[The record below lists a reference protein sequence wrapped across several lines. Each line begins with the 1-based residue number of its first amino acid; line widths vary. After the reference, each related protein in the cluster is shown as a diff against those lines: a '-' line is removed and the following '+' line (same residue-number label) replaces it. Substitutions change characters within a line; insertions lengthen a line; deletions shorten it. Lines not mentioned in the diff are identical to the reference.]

1 MTRPPG
7 PHSSRLGRWTTKVLL
22 ALISGTLLVMMVPA
36 IRAVTLRT
44 LGGLLIVSDPIE
56 PVDIAAVT
64 IESGEAG
71 ELEVSDL
78 YHDHVMPRVLVL
90 APEPTMVDRELA
102 RRGVHLADQDRILSA
117 LVQLGVPRDA
127 ILMIEASEG
136 GTTDTTTALG
146 AWVTSHPCRVL
157 MIVSPSHARRYR
169 RTLQRVWPTQV
180 PLARVRS
187 PRASLFHAQDW
198 WDQRRTRRDGLFE
211 LEKLAW
217 DYLLH
222 PL

>member
-1 MTRPPG
+1 MNRLPG
-7 PHSSRLGRWTTKVLL
+7 PLSSPLARVLL
-22 ALISGTLLVMMVPA
+22 ASISALLLVMAVPA
-36 IRAVTLRT
+36 IRAVALRT

-56 PVDIAAVT
+56 PADVAAMT
-64 IESGEAG
+64 ESGEAG

-90 APEPTMVDRELA
+90 TPEPTDVDRELQ
-102 RRGVHLADQDRILSA
+102 RRGVHREDLILST
-117 LVQLGVPRDA
+117 LLQLGVPRSA
-127 ILMIEASEG
+127 IITVEAGEG
-136 GTTDTTTALG
+136 GTTDSTRAL
-146 AWVTSHPCRVL
+146 ATWVSSHPCRVL
-157 MIVSPSHARRYR
+157 MVVSPSHARRYR
-169 RTLQRVWPTQV
+169 RTLQRVWPKQV
-180 PLARVRS
+180 PPARVRS
-187 PRASLFHAQDW
+187 PRASSFHVQDW

>member
-1 MTRPPG
+1 MNRPPG
-7 PHSSRLGRWTTKVLL
+7 PRSSRLARVLL
-22 ALISGTLLVMMVPA
+22 VSISAVLLVVAVPA
-36 IRAVTLRT
+36 IRAAALRT
-44 LGGLLIVSDPIE
+44 LAGLLIVSDPIE
-56 PVDIAAVT
+56 PADIAAMT
-64 IESGEAG
+64 ESGEAG

-90 APEPTMVDRELA
+90 TPEPTEVDREME
-102 RRGVHLADQDRILSA
+102 RRGVHREDLILST
-117 LVQLGVPRDA
+117 LVQLGVPRTA
-127 ILMIEASEG
+127 ILTLEAGEG
-136 GTTDTTTALG
+136 GTTDSTVALA
-146 AWVTSHPCRVL
+146 AWVTRHPCRVL
-157 MIVSPSHARRYR
+157 MVISPSHARRYR

-180 PLARVRS
+180 PPARVRY
-187 PRASLFHAQDW
+187 PRASLFRAQDW